1 MCFFCG
7 VTLTHLEKHIVRFH
21 RHDPLFKVKC
31 TYDGCGATFK
41 KWKSY
46 QQNVTLYHPRLPVLM
61 KIRMMMHQILAK

>member
-7 VTLTHLEKHIVRFH
+7 AKLTHLEKHIVRFH
-21 RHDPLFKVKC
+21 RHSPVFKVKC

-46 QQNVTLYHPRLPVLM
+46 QQHVSCYHLRLLLLQYN
-61 KIRMMMHQILAK
+61 ITN